1 MELENVCNQLKDY
14 ISEDILEG
22 KSMGLTPTTPLLEWG
37 IINSLEIVR
46 LSNFVK
52 TTKGVDIHSEK
63 LVAENLETIETIGKM
78 VLDLQK
84 EMV

>member
-52 TTKGVDIHSEK
+52 TSMGVDIPSEK